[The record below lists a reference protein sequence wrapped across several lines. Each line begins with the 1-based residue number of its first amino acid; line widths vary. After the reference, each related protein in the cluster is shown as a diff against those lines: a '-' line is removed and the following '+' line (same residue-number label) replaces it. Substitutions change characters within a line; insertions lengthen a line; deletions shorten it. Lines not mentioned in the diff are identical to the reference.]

1 MEFLNNAVS
10 GLVVAGV
17 TLSVHIWWRY
27 CDRLRAIV
35 PTATGLRDVLNRLA
49 TQHTLGSAANVPS
62 TVNGARA
69 EILNQGEL
77 IRAALSGRRLRRFER
92 LLSDYLDHAHYN
104 QHPEDATTRA
114 RALLR
119 FLS

>member
-17 TLSVHIWWRY
+17 TLSVHIWWRH

-49 TQHTLGSAANVPS
+49 TQHTMG
-62 TVNGARA
+62 RA
-69 EILNQGEL
+69 ENCASDVNSA
-77 IRAALSGRRLRRFER
+77 RAALNSQAELVRAALTGRRLRRFER
-92 LLSDYLDHAHYN
+92 LLAAYLDYAHYQ
-104 QHPEDATTRA
+104 QHPEDAAPRA